1 MTDQLREA
9 LAALKEA
16 GVQRAALKM
25 EGLELSVEFQLEFP
39 DVPVGDPPTPGGW
52 KAPPRLDDPFE
63 PEPVK

>member
-25 EGLELSVEFQLEFP
+25 EGLELSVEFQLVLP
-39 DVPVGDPPTPGGW
+39 DIPVGDVPVPGGW
-52 KAPPRLDDPFE
+52 KAPARLDDPFD